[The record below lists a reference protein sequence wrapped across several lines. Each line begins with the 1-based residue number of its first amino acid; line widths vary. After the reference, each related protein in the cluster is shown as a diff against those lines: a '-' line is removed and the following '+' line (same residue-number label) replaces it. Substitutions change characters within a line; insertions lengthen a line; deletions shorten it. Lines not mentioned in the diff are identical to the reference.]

1 MKKEQMA
8 MHLVA
13 KEEKVAFCLLT
24 YRFDIRWKNIKEK
37 KEVLEVLIHLS

>member
-24 YRFDIRWKNIKEK
+24 YQFNIR
-37 KEVLEVLIHLS
+37 

>member
-13 KEEKVAFCLLT
+13 KEEKVTFCLLT
-24 YRFDIRWKNIKEK
+24 YRFNIR
-37 KEVLEVLIHLS
+37 

>member
-24 YRFDIRWKNIKEK
+24 YRFDIR
-37 KEVLEVLIHLS
+37 